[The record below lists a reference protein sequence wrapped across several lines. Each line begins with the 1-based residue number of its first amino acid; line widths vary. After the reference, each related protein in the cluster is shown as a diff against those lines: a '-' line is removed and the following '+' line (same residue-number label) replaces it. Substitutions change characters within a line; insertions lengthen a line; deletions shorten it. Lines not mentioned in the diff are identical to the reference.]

1 MSKGDKLRTY
11 IDVLTQQ
18 IASCIQRQDRLFDK
32 IDNIEKEALKLMK
45 LRKELE
51 QELSEMEEA
60 ADEQGR

>member
-18 IASCIQRQDRLFDK
+18 IESCIQSQDILFDTLAH
-32 IDNIEKEALKLMK
+32 IDKTALRLMK

-60 ADEQGR
+60 ADE